1 MGNNLDLHLA
11 LFSANSNFRL
21 DLRSFWLFM
30 LIWTIENTHLFLDR
44 RAFMLVCWVFTLIS
58 RENTFTILASRCTKC
73 KNVEKNR
80 SKSRN
85 LSNEHLFVLFRGYRN
100 GDITMNQLVC
110 LEKNIRAVLLCQCF
124 CLGKKSI
131 ICTKGNWNHVRGL
144 EVLGSL
150 VYFVFKLLLMVGCFC
165 SANSSVM
172 LHMTWI
178 CLEPNHQLSSSNNY
192 NLHIPPRCSMYGIC
206 MYIYLHLRMSFGV
219 NVDTYSIHGAYGPW
233 YP

>member
-1 MGNNLDLHLA
+1 MNYRKHAFVSWQTGIYACLLSIYAYFPGKYVHNFGFKMHKVQKCGEKPLKKQKSLEWA
-11 LFSANSNFRL
+11 FICSFSRIQEWRYNHESIGL
-21 DLRSFWLFM
+21 
-30 LIWTIENTHLFLDR
+30 
-44 RAFMLVCWVFTLIS
+44 S
-58 RENTFTILASRCTKC
+58 R
-73 KNVEKNR
+73 
-80 SKSRN
+80 
-85 LSNEHLFVLFRGYRN
+85 
-100 GDITMNQLVC
+100 
-110 LEKNIRAVLLCQCF
+110 KNIRAVLLCQCF